1 MNINN
6 ASLAL
11 TLLPNTNGGSGA
23 VLSLLASGAGGATSA
38 FTSASAH
45 VALQQANK
53 NEAKQL
59 EQAAK
64 DPVTK
69 RELERYKKVVKE
81 AKTVEE
87 VLEDPVA
94 RKVFLTANGLRDQV
108 DYVGLVK
115 KGVLSDP
122 NDPNSL
128 ANRMADVN
136 PAWRNVAVKYNLQL
150 VGVGRLQVSD
160 TIKAVS
166 DSYIAEKRLD
176 ILDQQLPGLGT
187 AILFKK
193 IAPTLDKPIKVLGV
207 GVAREVVTTALGIPK
222 QIAFQS
228 LEAQERAIA
237 KRLDVND
244 LKDPKYLDRL
254 LLRYLIEYNG
264 GGLTGL
270 VV

>member
-1 MNINN
+1 
-6 ASLAL
+6 
-11 TLLPNTNGGSGA
+11 
-23 VLSLLASGAGGATSA
+23 
-38 FTSASAH
+38 
-45 VALQQANK
+45 
-53 NEAKQL
+53 
-59 EQAAK
+59 
-64 DPVTK
+64 
-69 RELERYKKVVKE
+69 
-81 AKTVEE
+81 
-87 VLEDPVA
+87 
-94 RKVFLTANGLRDQV
+94 
-108 DYVGLVK
+108 
-115 KGVLSDP
+115 
-122 NDPNSL
+122 
-128 ANRMADVN
+128 MADVN